1 MDNLTQITDHVEA
14 GGKRLLAQFWDT
26 QAQTFDQ
33 VQFQRYQDLEDVI
46 FAIMGAKY
54 LSASTG
60 HALEELGDL
69 VGYPLPAGFDSVT
82 AANDYRALV
91 YGQIAANVSYGTKS
105 NIYDILGALG
115 ATDRRVYNLYPRSIH
130 VDFIASE
137 IIDDCA
143 CIVDIIESATH
154 PIEIN
159 VTAYTEDY
167 FGFDDDPNALGFDE
181 GEIGEGA

>member
-33 VQFQRYQDLEDVI
+33 VMFQRYQDLEDII
-46 FAIMGAKY
+46 FEMMGAKY
-54 LSASTG
+54 LSAATG
-60 HALEELGDL
+60 FTLEEIGDL
-69 VGYPLPAGFDSVT
+69 VGYPLPAGWDST
-82 AANDYRALV
+82 ADANDYRALV

-105 NIYDILGALG
+105 DIYDILGALET
-115 ATDRRVYNLYPRSIH
+115 TDRRVYNLFPRSIH

-137 IIDDCA
+137 IISDCA

-154 PIEIN
+154 RIEIN
-159 VTAYTEDY
+159 VTAHTEGY
-167 FGFDDDPNALGFDE
+167 FGFDDDPGALGFDE